1 MIPSKCRVLV
11 VTHLI
16 VSCIAI
22 AGANHFPGEHWE
34 TRAPADLGMGG
45 AALDTLATTLGG
57 RGCVVKDGY
66 VVKSWGDQAERSD
79 WLSSAKPVL
88 STLLFFAIQE
98 AKVESV
104 DQKIA
109 DFGWPLE
116 GKDAGITFRH
126 LGAMSSGYARPDG
139 PGEAWA
145 YNDFAIQLYELTLFD
160 KVFGG
165 EPDATAAD
173 AKRFGAL
180 QLEDGL
186 DFSNDKRRLK
196 ASVRDFARIAWF
208 WLNRGMWGD
217 KQVLDARFFDEY
229 LRPQTPKDLPHTQE
243 AETNDYLG
251 IGSFGGGSDHFTKFG
266 AGIYGFNWWFN
277 DTGRLHPDALTWPD
291 APADTIMS
299 IGFGGNCTVII
310 PSMNLVLASA
320 QGDWGKLDAGNR
332 DSAFN
337 RNIALL
343 VSAVSN
349 QPDGQVTKQALNE
362 VTVLDDGFDALRPGN
377 LFAVVGAHA
386 EYHYVAETEP
396 KAGWSVS
403 AFTSSASSQLAWKAI
418 REGDDAVLTQTYRNK
433 AKHTHPLVTTGDPLW
448 SDYTATV
455 RFAPTDEARSGIAFR
470 MHNDRCYYFFGVDRQ
485 RAVLLRVKDATG
497 FRQPEETIL
506 GETHFAWE
514 PGVYLDATVTANGP
528 SLECTLNS
536 MVTLTANDGTFQR
549 GGIGLLSDARARYTH
564 VKVTTS
570 NATADAFAQEKA
582 EKLAEERRLQ
592 AENPKLL
599 LWKRVETRDF
609 GVGRNLRF
617 GDLNGDGQIDVL
629 IGQVRH
635 HGPKDRNSELSC
647 LTALTFDGD
656 ILWQIGEPDPWKDNL
671 TNDVAFQ
678 IYDLDGDGANEVVYC
693 MNMEIV
699 VADGATGETKYKQP
713 TPEMPASTPEPYN
726 KFPRILGDSI
736 YFCDLRGAGRP
747 TDIILKDRYRN
758 FWALTDQLEIQ
769 WYGECNTGHYPYA
782 FDVDGDGRQ
791 ELAIGY
797 SLYSPDGDVL
807 WSLDDKIED
816 HADGVAIVNY
826 IAPWEEPRLMCAASD
841 EGMFFANMKGEII
854 KHHYLGH
861 VQNPAVANFREDL
874 PGLETVSINFWGNQ
888 GIIHFYDSAGDV
900 YYDFEPVQHGSM
912 CLPINWTG
920 DGKEFFVL
928 SPNPEYGGM
937 YDGYGRRVV
946 RFPADGHPDL
956 CNAVLDITGD
966 CRDEVVVWDPQEIW
980 VYTQDD
986 GIKTGGLYRPTRN
999 PLYNYS
1005 NYQATV
1011 SLPGSSNE
1019 HPER

>member
-1 MIPSKCRVLV
+1 MCQSLS
-11 VTHLI
+11 VTSLLLCATF
-16 VSCIAI
+16 SAL
-22 AGANHFPGEHWE
+22 ANHFPAEHWDS
-34 TRAPADLGMGG
+34 RSPAEVGMDDT
-45 AALDTLATTLGG
+45 ALDALAATLGG

-66 VVKSWGDQAERSD
+66 VVKAWGDQAERGD

-88 STLLFFAIQE
+88 STLLFFAIHE
-98 AKVESV
+98 GKVESV
-104 DQKIA
+104 DQRIA

-126 LGAMSSGYARPDG
+126 LGAMTSGYARPDG

-145 YNDFAIQLYELTLFD
+145 YNDFAIQLYQMTLFD
-160 KVFGG
+160 KVFSGD
-165 EPDATAAD
+165 PDAVAAD
-173 AKRFGAL
+173 ANRFGAL

-186 DFSNDKRRLK
+186 DFTEGKRRLK

-208 WLNRGMWGD
+208 WLNHGTWAD
-217 KQVLDARFFDEY
+217 QQVLPARFFQEY
-229 LRPQTPKDLPHTQE
+229 MKPQTPRDLPPTAE

-277 DTGRLHPDALTWPD
+277 GAGRLHPDALTWPD
-291 APADTIMS
+291 APADTVMS
-299 IGFGGNCTVII
+299 IGFGGNCAVII
-310 PSMNLVLASA
+310 PSLNLVLASA
-320 QGDWGKLDAGNR
+320 KGNWGKLDGGNP
-332 DSAFN
+332 DSEFN

-343 VSAVSN
+343 VNAVTNSKESN
-349 QPDGQVTKQALNE
+349 AAENALNE
-362 VTVLDDGFDALRPGN
+362 VNLLDDGLDALSPGN
-377 LFAVVGAHA
+377 LFGVVGAHA
-386 EYHYVAETEP
+386 EYHYVSETEP

-403 AFTSSASSQLAWKAI
+403 AFTSSPASQLAWKVL
-418 REGDDAVLTQTYRNK
+418 REGDDAILAQTYRNK
-433 AKHTHPLVTTGDPLW
+433 AKHTHPLVTTGDALW
-448 SDYTATV
+448 SDYRVEV
-455 RFAPTDEARSGIAFR
+455 RFAPDDPEGRCGITFR
-470 MHNDRCYYFFGVDRQ
+470 MHNDRCYYFFGVDGQ
-485 RAVLLRVKDATG
+485 RAVLLRVKHATG
-497 FRQPEETIL
+497 FRQPAEEL
-506 GETHFAWE
+506 LAEEDFAWT
-514 PGVYLDATVTANGP
+514 PGEYLDAVVTASG
-528 SLECTLNS
+528 STLKAKIDDR
-536 MVTLTANDGTFQR
+536 VTLTAEDDAFPHGA
-549 GGIGLLSDARARYTH
+549 IGLLSDARARFTH
-564 VKVTTS
+564 VKVSTS
-570 NATADAFAQEKA
+570 EAAHDVFTREKS
-582 EKLAEERRLQ
+582 ERIAEEERLQ
-592 AENPKLL
+592 SANPKLT
-599 LWKRVETRDF
+599 LWKRISTRDF

-647 LTALTFDGD
+647 LTAMTFDGD
-656 ILWQIGEPDPWKDNL
+656 RLWQIGEPDPWKDHL
-671 TNDVAFQ
+671 TNDVGFQ
-678 IYDLDGDGANEVVYC
+678 IHDLDGDGKNEVVYC
-693 MNMEIV
+693 MNMEII

-713 TPEMPASTPEPYN
+713 TPAMPETTPEPYN

-736 YFCDLRGAGRP
+736 YFCDLRGVGRA

-758 FWALTDQLEIQ
+758 FWALTDQLEVQ

-782 FDVDGDGRQ
+782 FDIDKDGKQ

-797 SLYSPDGDVL
+797 SLYAPDGRVL
-807 WSLDDKIED
+807 WSLDDTIQD
-816 HADGVAIVNY
+816 HADGVALVTY
-826 IAPWEEPRLMCAASD
+826 IAPWEEPTLMCAASD

-888 GIIHFYDSAGDV
+888 GIIHFYDSSGEI
-900 YYDFEPVQHGSM
+900 YHDFEPVQHGSM

-920 DGKEFFVL
+920 NGEEFFVL
-928 SPNPEYGGM
+928 SPNVEYGGM
-937 YDGYGRRVV
+937 YDGHGRRVV
-946 RFPADGHPDL
+946 RFPPDGHPDL

-986 GIKTGGLYRPTRN
+986 NMKTGRLYRPERN

-1011 SLPGSSNE
+1011 SLPGWSE
-1019 HPER
+1019 